1 MSLNDIRNERVRKL
15 EILKEKGVDPFPASV
30 KRDFSVA
37 EALKNFSKL
46 VKSRKPSYLVGRIMA
61 VRGHGGAVFFDISD
75 GSASLTTGGS
85 SSIQAFIKKDEVG
98 DEQFSLFRDTTD
110 IGDFVEL
117 KGNFFLTKKKEK
129 TLKVLSWKMAAKSLR
144 PLPEKWHGLQ
154 DVEERFRKRYLDLLA
169 NEDIKKKFVLR
180 SKIISEI
187 RNYLDKEGFL
197 EVETPILQLL
207 AGGALAEPFKTHHNA
222 LDSDLYL
229 RIAPELYLKKL
240 LIGGFSKVYELGR
253 NFRNEG
259 IDVTH
264 NPEFS
269 MLEMYE
275 AYRDAEYLRNFT
287 EKFLK
292 AIVKKIT
299 GKTELQFDGNK
310 ISFAKKFEIVSY
322 YDILKKYALIINSE
336 KETRDDMALK
346 AQQFGIKVE
355 KFEDKEKIT
364 DNIFKKLCRPKI
376 IQPTFVVDYPAGSS
390 PLAKRKSDNPDLL
403 DRFQLIIGGVEAVNA
418 FSELND
424 PLDQKQRFKEQDKAR
439 ERGEKEVSPSDE
451 DYLEAMEYGMPPAA
465 GLGIGIDRLAMLLT
479 DTHNIRE
486 IILFPTLRQK

>member
-1 MSLNDIRNERVRKL
+1 MSLEDIRDERIKKL
-15 EILKEKGVDPFPASV
+15 EILRKSGIDPYPVSV
-30 KRDFSVA
+30 RRDFSVA

-46 VKSRKPSYLVGRIMA
+46 AKSGKPSHIAGRITA
-61 VRGHGGAVFFDISD
+61 VRGHGGAVFFDIND
-75 GSASLTTGGS
+75 GLT
-85 SSIQAFIKKDEVG
+85 IQAFIKKDEIG
-98 DEQFSLFRDTTD
+98 DELFSLFRDTTD

-117 KGNFFLTKKKEK
+117 KGTFFLTKKKEK
-129 TLKVLSWKMAAKSLR
+129 TLKVLGWKMLAKSLR

-154 DVEERFRKRYLDLLA
+154 DTEERFRKRYLDLLA
-169 NEDIKKKFVLR
+169 NEEVKKRFILR

-187 RNYLDKEGFL
+187 RSFLDKEGFL
-197 EVETPILQLL
+197 EVETPILQPL

-222 LDSDLYL
+222 LDSDLFL

-240 LIGGFSKVYELGR
+240 LVGGFSKVYELGR

-275 AYRDAEYLRNFT
+275 VYRDAEYLRNFT

-292 AIVKKIT
+292 NILKKIT
-299 GKTELQFDGNK
+299 KKDEFQFDGNK
-310 ISFAKKFEIVSY
+310 ISFTKKFSVIAYNDV
-322 YDILKKYALIINSE
+322 LKKYALIINPE
-336 KETRDDMALK
+336 KETRDDLALK
-346 AQQFGIKVE
+346 AQQFGIKTE
-355 KFEDKEKIT
+355 KFEDKEKIL

-390 PLAKRKSDNPDLL
+390 PLAKRKTGSPELL

-424 PLDQKQRFKEQDKAR
+424 PMDQRQRFEEQDKAR

-451 DYLEAMEYGMPPAA
+451 EYLEAMEYGMPPAA
-465 GLGIGIDRLAMLLT
+465 GLGIGIDRLAMLLS

-486 IILFPTLRQK
+486 IILFPTLKKKHG

>member
-1 MSLNDIRNERVRKL
+1 MSLDDIRNERIRKL
-15 EILKEKGVDPFPASV
+15 EILKEKGVEPYPASV

-46 VKSRKPSYLVGRIMA
+46 AKSKKPSHLVGRIMA
-61 VRGHGGAVFFDISD
+61 IRGHGGAVFFDIND
-75 GSASLTTGGS
+75 GSA
-85 SSIQAFIKKDEVG
+85 SIQAFIKKDEVG
-98 DEQFSLFRDTTD
+98 DEQFSLFHDTAD

-129 TLKVLSWKMAAKSLR
+129 TLKVLKWRMAAKSLR

-154 DVEERFRKRYLDLLA
+154 DIEERFRKRYLDLLV
-169 NEDIKKKFVLR
+169 NEETKKRFVLR

-187 RNYLDKEGFL
+187 RNYLDKSGFL
-197 EVETPILQLL
+197 EVETPVLQSL

-240 LIGGFSKVYELGR
+240 LIGSFSKIYELGK

-269 MLEMYE
+269 MLEVYE
-275 AYRDAEYLRNFT
+275 SYKDAEYLRNFA
-287 EKFLK
+287 EKFFREM
-292 AIVKKIT
+292 AKKIL
-299 GKTELQFDGNK
+299 GKNEFQFNGNK
-310 ISFAKKFEIVSY
+310 ISFAKKFAVFSY
-322 YDILKKYALIINSE
+322 YDALKRYALIINPE
-336 KETRDDMALK
+336 GETRDDMALR

-355 KFEDKEKIT
+355 KFESKEKIM
-364 DNIFKKLCRPKI
+364 DNIFKKMCRPKI
-376 IQPTFVVDYPAGSS
+376 IQPTFVIDYPAGSS
-390 PLAKRKSDNPDLL
+390 PLAKRKSGDSSLL
-403 DRFQLIIGGVEAVNA
+403 DRFQLVVGGVEAMNA

-424 PLDQKQRFKEQDKAR
+424 PLDQRQRFEEQDKAR
-439 ERGEKEVSPSDE
+439 ERGEKEISPSDE

-465 GLGIGIDRLAMLLT
+465 GLGIGIDRLVMLLS

-486 IILFPTLRQK
+486 VILFPTLKQK

>member
-1 MSLNDIRNERVRKL
+1 
-15 EILKEKGVDPFPASV
+15 
-30 KRDFSVA
+30 
-37 EALKNFSKL
+37 
-46 VKSRKPSYLVGRIMA
+46 
-61 VRGHGGAVFFDISD
+61 
-75 GSASLTTGGS
+75 
-85 SSIQAFIKKDEVG
+85 
-98 DEQFSLFRDTTD
+98 
-110 IGDFVEL
+110 
-117 KGNFFLTKKKEK
+117 
-129 TLKVLSWKMAAKSLR
+129 
-144 PLPEKWHGLQ
+144 
-154 DVEERFRKRYLDLLA
+154 
-169 NEDIKKKFVLR
+169 
-180 SKIISEI
+180 
-187 RNYLDKEGFL
+187 
-197 EVETPILQLL
+197 
-207 AGGALAEPFKTHHNA
+207 
-222 LDSDLYL
+222 LYL

-275 AYRDAEYLRNFT
+275 AYKDAEYLRNFA

-310 ISFAKKFEIVSY
+310 ISFDKKFATTSY
-322 YDILKKYALIINSE
+322 YDVLKKYALIINPE

-376 IQPTFVVDYPAGSS
+376 IQPTFVIDYPAGSS
-390 PLAKRKSDNPDLL
+390 PLAKRKTGKPELL
-403 DRFQLIIGGVEAVNA
+403 DRFQLIIGGVESVNA

-424 PLDQKQRFKEQDKAR
+424 PIDQKQRFKEQDRAR

-465 GLGIGIDRLAMLLT
+465 GMGIGVDRLAMLLS

-486 IILFPTLRQK
+486 IILFPTLKQKNV

>member
-1 MSLNDIRNERVRKL
+1 MSLDDIRNERIRKL
-15 EILKEKGVDPFPASV
+15 ETLKEKGVEAYPASV
-30 KRDFSVA
+30 KRDFLVA

-46 VKSRKPSYLVGRIMA
+46 AKSRKPSHLTGRITA
-61 VRGHGGAVFFDISD
+61 VRGHGGAVFFDIND
-75 GSASLTTGGS
+75 GSA
-85 SSIQAFIKKDEVG
+85 SIQAFIKKDEIG
-98 DEQFSLFRDTTD
+98 DAAFSLFRDTTD

-117 KGNFFLTKKKEK
+117 KGKFFLTKKKEK
-129 TLKVLSWKMAAKSLR
+129 TLKVLDWKMAAKSLR

-154 DVEERFRKRYLDLLA
+154 DMEERFRKRYLDLLA
-169 NEDIKKKFVLR
+169 NEDVKKRFVLR

-187 RNYLDKEGFL
+187 RSYLDKDGFL

-222 LDSDLYL
+222 LNSDLYL

-259 IDVTH
+259 IDATH

-292 AIVKKIT
+292 TIVKKIT
-299 GKTELQFDGNK
+299 GKTEFQFDGNK
-310 ISFAKKFEIVSY
+310 ISFAKKFQIVSY
-322 YDILKKYALIINSE
+322 YDVLKKYALIINPE
-336 KETRDDMALK
+336 KETRDDLALK

-355 KFEDKEKIT
+355 KFEDKEKIM

-376 IQPTFVVDYPAGSS
+376 IQPTFIIDYPAGSS
-390 PLAKRKSDNPDLL
+390 PLAKRKHGKPDLL
-403 DRFQLIIGGVEAVNA
+403 DRFQLIVGGVEAVNA

-424 PLDQKQRFKEQDKAR
+424 PVDQRQRFKEQDKAR

-465 GLGIGIDRLAMLLT
+465 GLGIGIDRLAMFLS

-486 IILFPTLRQK
+486 IILFPTLKQKNG